1 MCGSDIFLGILAIF
15 FPPVAVWIK
24 VGICTADSIINLAL
38 CCLGYVPGLLHAW
51 YIILKYP
58 EPDYDDPNY
67 EPIPGHADPG
77 RDTESGR
84 VTYYYVS
91 HQPIQH
97 PSQRG
102 YGTVAPQNQP
112 APSPAQPQQQAPK
125 PHREE
130 GQGGSSDQA
139 QGDSRAPPTYA
150 EAVKGDHKD
159 FALDTATVFTRRW
172 AEHSTCAR
180 YTAELI
186 GLCTS
191 KDDAATQQSKD
202 ANSTPTPGDESPK
215 VEPDAETQRP
225 SPAAGEQET
234 LQGFDQDAKNEPKRE
249 PAEKKGLPSYL
260 EERRSQLSKQFT
272 AMMDNL
278 QSNVFVA
285 GQRLNDLTGYSAIE
299 ALKKD
304 IQLQEERLRAARQRV
319 REAKDAYAA
328 AINRRSASQREV
340 NELLQRKHAWSAADL
355 ERFTHLYRND
365 HTNEV
370 AEMETQDALS
380 AAERES
386 EEAAAQLSKSILSR
400 YHEEQVWSDKIRRM
414 STWGTWG
421 LMGVN
426 VLLFLI
432 FQIAVEPWRRKRLVK
447 GFEEKVIEAIEKEKA
462 INHIE
467 ILKPQPALTSTSP
480 SSEEAAEQT
489 TTSTTSEVTPT
500 SDENTPAATDEAI
513 TSEPVVW
520 DSDPTPTIATNI
532 AHETATE
539 TTEDSAPKHA
549 MVNVVE
555 PRKSHLSRI
564 LPPLPPPTSLDSW
577 RQTLNELFSDRSM
590 VITQR
595 DLTTVALQSAAAG
608 AAIMGL
614 VIALIRPR

>member
-1 MCGSDIFLGILAIF
+1 MQSMPLLLRQSLRSSANFARTSLPIRPHFLPA
-15 FPPVAVWIK
+15 A
-24 VGICTADSIINLAL
+24 
-38 CCLGYVPGLLHAW
+38 
-51 YIILKYP
+51 
-58 EPDYDDPNY
+58 
-67 EPIPGHADPG
+67 G
-77 RDTESGR
+77 RN
-84 VTYYYVS
+84 
-91 HQPIQH
+91 I
-97 PSQRG
+97 
-102 YGTVAPQNQP
+102 QP
-112 APSPAQPQQQAPK
+112 ARDVQRSFSVCIRCQFRSRSPLYSS
-125 PHREE
+125 RE
-130 GQGGSSDQA
+130 
-139 QGDSRAPPTYA
+139 
-150 EAVKGDHKD
+150 K
-159 FALDTATVFTRRW
+159 DTA
-172 AEHSTCAR
+172 
-180 YTAELI
+180 
-186 GLCTS
+186 
-191 KDDAATQQSKD
+191 KDEAASQQSKD
-202 ANSTPTPGDESPK
+202 AESTPTSRDETLK

-225 SPAAGEQET
+225 SLAPGEHDV
-234 LQGFDQDAKNEPKRE
+234 LPGLDQDAKNEAKPE

-272 AMMDNL
+272 GMMDNL
-278 QSNVFVA
+278 QSNIFVA

-304 IQLQEERLRAARQRV
+304 IQLQEERLRAARLRV

-462 INHIE
+462 IGHME
-467 ILKPQPALTSTSP
+467 ILNPQTALAPTSP
-480 SSEEAAEQT
+480 SPNQEAAET
-489 TTSTTSEVTPT
+489 APTSTAFEDTLTTSEYTPAV
-500 SDENTPAATDEAI
+500 SGETPAATDEAI

-520 DSDPTPTIATNI
+520 DSDPTPTVVTNI
-532 AHETATE
+532 PPETATE
-539 TTEDSAPKHA
+539 TTEDSAPKNT
-549 MVNVVE
+549 MINVLE
-555 PRKSHLSRI
+555 SCKSHLSRI
-564 LPPLPPPTSLDSW
+564 PPPPASLDSW
-577 RQTLNELFSDRSM
+577 RQTLNDLFSDRSIA
-590 VITQR
+590 ITQR

-614 VIALIRPR
+614 VIALIRP

>member
-1 MCGSDIFLGILAIF
+1 MQPMPLLLRQSLRSSANFARTSLPIRPQFL
-15 FPPVAVWIK
+15 PPA
-24 VGICTADSIINLAL
+24 G
-38 CCLGYVPGLLHAW
+38 
-51 YIILKYP
+51 
-58 EPDYDDPNY
+58 PNIR
-67 EPIPGHADPG
+67 PA
-77 RDTESGR
+77 RDTQRSFSVCVR
-84 VTYYYVS
+84 CQFRSQSPLFSS
-91 HQPIQH
+91 H
-97 PSQRG
+97 
-102 YGTVAPQNQP
+102 
-112 APSPAQPQQQAPK
+112 
-125 PHREE
+125 E
-130 GQGGSSDQA
+130 
-139 QGDSRAPPTYA
+139 
-150 EAVKGDHKD
+150 KD
-159 FALDTATVFTRRW
+159 
-172 AEHSTCAR
+172 
-180 YTAELI
+180 
-186 GLCTS
+186 TS

-202 ANSTPTPGDESPK
+202 ANSTPTPRNESPK

-272 AMMDNL
+272 EMMDNL
-278 QSNVFVA
+278 QSNIFVA

-432 FQIAVEPWRRKRLVK
+432 FQVAVEPWRRKRLVK

-467 ILKPQPALTSTSP
+467 ILKPQPALTATSP
-480 SSEEAAEQT
+480 SLKEEAAEPT
-489 TTSTTSEVTPT
+489 PTSTASEDTLT
-500 SDENTPAATDEAI
+500 SDENAPAATDEAI
-513 TSEPVVW
+513 TSESVVW
-520 DSDPTPTIATNI
+520 DSDPTPTIVTNI
-532 AHETATE
+532 TPETATE
-539 TTEDSAPKHA
+539 TTEDSAPKNA
-549 MVNVVE
+549 MTNVVE

-564 LPPLPPPTSLDSW
+564 LPPPPSLDSW

>member
-1 MCGSDIFLGILAIF
+1 MQPMPLLLRQSLRSSANFARTSLPIRPQFLPAAGPNIRPARDIQRSFSVCVRCQF
-15 FPPVAVWIK
+15 RSQSP
-24 VGICTADSIINLAL
+24 S
-38 CCLGYVPGLLHAW
+38 YSS
-51 YIILKYP
+51 P
-58 EPDYDDPNY
+58 EK
-67 EPIPGHADPG
+67 
-77 RDTESGR
+77 DT
-84 VTYYYVS
+84 
-91 HQPIQH
+91 
-97 PSQRG
+97 
-102 YGTVAPQNQP
+102 
-112 APSPAQPQQQAPK
+112 
-125 PHREE
+125 
-130 GQGGSSDQA
+130 
-139 QGDSRAPPTYA
+139 
-150 EAVKGDHKD
+150 
-159 FALDTATVFTRRW
+159 L
-172 AEHSTCAR
+172 
-180 YTAELI
+180 
-186 GLCTS
+186 
-191 KDDAATQQSKD
+191 KDDAATRQSKD
-202 ANSTPTPGDESPK
+202 ASSTLTPRDESPK

-225 SPAAGEQET
+225 SPAAGEQDT

-272 AMMDNL
+272 EMMDNL
-278 QSNVFVA
+278 QSNIFVA

-304 IQLQEERLRAARQRV
+304 IQLQEERLREARQRV

-426 VLLFLI
+426 VLLFLV

-480 SSEEAAEQT
+480 SSKEEAAEP
-489 TTSTTSEVTPT
+489 TPT
-500 SDENTPAATDEAI
+500 STATKDTPTTDENTPAATDEAI

-520 DSDPTPTIATNI
+520 DSDPTPTIVTNI
-532 AHETATE
+532 TPETATE
-539 TTEDSAPKHA
+539 TTEDSAPKSA
-549 MVNVVE
+549 TINLVE
-555 PRKSHLSRI
+555 PRKPHLSRI
-564 LPPLPPPTSLDSW
+564 LPPLPPSTSLDSW

-595 DLTTVALQSAAAG
+595 DLTTVTLQSAAAG